1 LGAPPRPARWALKRE
16 SLLRLKESSHESCQI
31 IGIRWAVSVSRCTDA
46 DNCTAVNHL
55 DLVEASGSLKQI
67 LPIDLP
73 WIPGHEFSGV
83 VEQIGSDVAAWAE
96 GDAVFGTTTGVG
108 AYAEYVAVKAAAIA
122 RKPSNLSFEEAASV
136 PVASQTAWQGI
147 FTHGHLEKG
156 QTILI
161 HGGAGAVGAYAV
173 QLASHAGATVIATAS
188 GDDEAYLKSIGASRV
203 INYREAQ
210 FEKVLREKVDVV
222 FDLVGGDSQKRSFP
236 VLKEGGHLVSAVQ
249 PVSQEEAAKH
259 RVTGAM
265 MRLAPSGDV
274 LGSIARLLEE
284 RTIRPDV
291 ATVYAL
297 EDAAQAW
304 KDIARNL
311 SGVHGISPS
320 GQGAAKPRSHG
331 KIVLR
336 VASGEDEIRTRAYE
350 LYLARGA
357 QPGRELEDWLQAERE
372 LTAE

>member
-1 LGAPPRPARWALKRE
+1 MNAVRLLAYGGQLVFNDVPTPTIARDEVLVKVT
-16 SLLRLKESSHESCQI
+16 S
-31 IGIRWAVSVSRCTDA
+31 
-46 DNCTAVNHL
+46 TAVNHV
-55 DLVEASGSLKQI
+55 DLVKASGTARQV

-83 VEQIGSDVAAWAE
+83 VEQIGSDVAGYAP
-96 GDAVFGTTTGVG
+96 GDAVFGSTSGMG
-108 AYAEYVAVKAAAIA
+108 SYAEYLAVKAAVIA
-122 RKPSNLSFEEAASV
+122 RRPSNLSFEEAASV
-136 PVASQTAWQGI
+136 PVAAQTAWQGL
-147 FTHGHLEKG
+147 FTQVHLEKG

-161 HGGAGAVGAYAV
+161 HGGAGGVGAYAV

-188 GDDEAYLKSIGASRV
+188 GDDEAYVKSIGATRV

-222 FDLVGGDSQKRSFP
+222 FDLIGGDTQKRSFL
-236 VLKEGGHLVSAVQ
+236 VLKEGGYLVSAVQ

-265 MRLAPSGDV
+265 MRLVPSEDM

-284 RTIRPDV
+284 GTLRPDV
-291 ATVYAL
+291 ATVYPL
-297 EDAAQAW
+297 EEVAQAW
-304 KDIARNL
+304 KDIAENL
-311 SGVHGISPS
+311 PGAHGMSPRAP
-320 GQGAAKPRSHG
+320 GAARTQSHG

-336 VASGEDEIRTRAYE
+336 VASHEHDIRTRAHD

-357 QPGRELEDWLQAERE
+357 QPGRALEDWLQAERE
-372 LTAE
+372 LTVKQRRSN